1 MLTPRNSKVLVL
13 GASPNPSRYANRTI
27 KQLLYHGYDVYGIAK
42 KEFHIEKVTIF
53 SKPQKID
60 NVHTITIYLS
70 PVNQAEYFDYI
81 KQIKPQRVIFNP
93 GTENVK
99 LEQELQKEEIPYIRA
114 CTLVLLS
121 TGQF

>member
-1 MLTPRNSKVLVL
+1 M
-13 GASPNPSRYANRTI
+13 
-27 KQLLYHGYDVYGIAK
+27 
-42 KEFHIEKVTIF
+42 
-53 SKPQKID
+53 
-60 NVHTITIYLS
+60 
-70 PVNQAEYFDYI
+70 NQAEYFDYI